1 IEDPRLEA
9 LLVSALERNRDLA
22 VAIARIEEARGL
34 FRVQRADRVPTVA
47 ANADATRS
55 QIVAGGAIGGFP
67 SGEGGDL
74 DSWSAGLGFMAFELD
89 FWGRVRDLT
98 GAARARFIATAAAA
112 RAVELSLIREVAT
125 AYLASLEARERVRLA
140 EATVES
146 RQEELRI
153 ARRRL

>member
-1 IEDPRLEA
+1 
-9 LLVSALERNRDLA
+9 
-22 VAIARIEEARGL
+22 
-34 FRVQRADRVPTVA
+34 
-47 ANADATRS
+47 
-55 QIVAGGAIGGFP
+55 
-67 SGEGGDL
+67 EGGDL
-74 DSWSAGLGFMAFELD
+74 ESWSASVGFMAFELD
-89 FWGRVRDLT
+89 FWGRVRNLT

-153 ARRRL
+153 ARRRLEAGVISALELAQAETLLTQAETELAALRLQHARSENALTVLVGGP